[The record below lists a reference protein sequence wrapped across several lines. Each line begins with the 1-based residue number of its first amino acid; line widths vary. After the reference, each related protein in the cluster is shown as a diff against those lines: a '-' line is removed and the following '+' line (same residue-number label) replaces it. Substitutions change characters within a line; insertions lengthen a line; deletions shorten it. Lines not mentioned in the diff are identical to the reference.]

1 MNNLVKFLK
10 SSGIYFVGNVL
21 TKMVSFFL
29 LPLYTTYIPTEQ
41 SGYFDLSYSYIS
53 ILIPIIFLEIW
64 SAIMRFTFD
73 YIKGE
78 DRYKPLFNGLLIFA
92 ASLAIY
98 IAAAFLLGAIVQ
110 IDYLIYI
117 FFYGLFTALQTCY
130 SYIVRTFGYNVIFA
144 VSGIVGSIVNSV
156 SNIIMIL
163 VFDMTI
169 TSLYLA
175 AILGL
180 FVQVVIME
188 CKMQLLRH
196 LSIKQ
201 FDKDMI
207 KQMVVFSLPL
217 SLNTACFWFLSSYN
231 RVGVSNILGLEA
243 NGIYSA
249 AAKFTYVI
257 GLVSNCFSMA
267 WQELVYSLGNE
278 KENKSRLYTIAS
290 NYYIKFL
297 MYGLLLLIP
306 VVQVVFPWF
315 IKNDYQAAFS
325 LIPLYLLATVAN
337 IYSTFLGNIFG
348 AEKKTSIIFTS
359 TLVAAVVNVG
369 LFHALVGSMGIQA
382 ANIALFFGFLVN
394 IIMRLLLLKKSIPIS
409 LDYKMIV
416 VTMILFGAAFGV
428 YMTNNTLVNILA
440 FLVFAAIT
448 LFAFRDLIKQ
458 LLTKIK
464 NRRSQA

>member
-53 ILIPIIFLEIW
+53 ILVPIVFLEIW

-73 YIKGE
+73 YTKE
-78 DRYKPLFNGLLIFA
+78 KDQYKTLFNGMLIFM
-92 ASLAIY
+92 ASLVIY
-98 IAAAFLLGAIVQ
+98 IGGSVALGIFVQ

-117 FFYGLFTALQTCY
+117 FFYGLFTALQSCY
-130 SYIVRTFGYNVIFA
+130 SFIVRTFDYNVTFA

-163 VFDMTI
+163 VFDMKI

-188 CKMQLLRH
+188 FKMKLFKH
-196 LSIKQ
+196 LSFKM
-201 FDKDMI
+201 FDKNII
-207 KQMVVFSLPL
+207 KQMIKFSWPL
-217 SLNTACFWFLSSYN
+217 ALNTACFWFLSSYN

-249 AAKFTYVI
+249 AAKFTNVI

-267 WQELVYSLGNE
+267 WQELVYSMGNE
-278 KENKSRLYTIAS
+278 KENKSNMYTTAS

-297 MYGLLLLIP
+297 MYGLLLLVP
-306 VVQVVFPWF
+306 AVQVVFPIF

-337 IYSTFLGNIFG
+337 IYSVFLGNIFA
-348 AEKKTSIIFTS
+348 AEKKTGVIFFS
-359 TLVAAVVNVG
+359 TFVAAIVNVG
-369 LFHALVGSMGIQA
+369 LFHILVGPMGIQA
-382 ANIALFFGFLVN
+382 ANIALFFGFLVT
-394 IIMRLLLLKKSIPIS
+394 IIVRLIYLKKSIPIA
-409 LDYKMIV
+409 LDFKMIIF
-416 VTMILFGAAFGV
+416 TTILFCATFAI
-428 YMTNNTLVNILA
+428 YMTDNLIFNI
-440 FLVFAAIT
+440 IT
-448 LFAFRDLIKQ
+448 FIILTGISIWAFRDIIKAFWN
-458 LLTKIK
+458 KFK
-464 NRRSQA
+464 NRKKTI

>member
-98 IAAAFLLGAIVQ
+98 IATAFLLGAIVQ

-278 KENKSRLYTIAS
+278 KENKSRLYTVAS

>member
-53 ILIPIIFLEIW
+53 IIIPIIFLEIW

-78 DRYKPLFNGLLIFA
+78 DRYKPLFNGMFLFMV
-92 ASLAIY
+92 SLAIY
-98 IAAAFLLGAIVQ
+98 IVAAFILGAIVP

-117 FFYGLFTALQTCY
+117 FFYGLLTALQTCY
-130 SYIVRTFGYNVIFA
+130 SYVVRTFGYNVIFA

-163 VFDMTI
+163 IFHMTI

-180 FVQVVIME
+180 FVQLVIME
-188 CKMQLLRH
+188 CKMQLFRH
-196 LSIKQ
+196 LSFKQ

-267 WQELVYSLGNE
+267 WQELVFSLGNE
-278 KENKSRLYTIAS
+278 KENKSRLYTVAS

-306 VVQVVFPWF
+306 VVQVIFPWF
-315 IKNDYQAAFS
+315 IKNDYQAAFP

-337 IYSTFLGNIFG
+337 IYSTFLGDIFG
-348 AEKKTSIIFTS
+348 AEKKTGIIFTS
-359 TLVAAVVNVG
+359 TLVAAAVNVG
-369 LFHALVGSMGIQA
+369 LFHALVGSLGIQA
-382 ANIALFFGFLVN
+382 ANISLFFGFLVN
-394 IIMRLLLLKKSIPIS
+394 IIMRLLLLKKSVPIS
-409 LDYKMIV
+409 LDYKMII
-416 VTMILFGAAFGV
+416 VTMILFCAAFGV

-440 FLVFAAIT
+440 FLVLAAIS
-448 LFAFRDLIKQ
+448 LIAFRDLIKQ
-458 LLTKIK
+458 LLEKIK
-464 NRRSQA
+464 SRSKA

>member
-196 LSIKQ
+196 LSIKH

-278 KENKSRLYTIAS
+278 KENKSRLYTVAS